1 MGNMIDDPNSESW
14 LMLLVTRQLEQ
25 RLGKMAAAKQQ
36 PVEELAANLLE
47 AGVEA
52 WENSSPA
59 EPETSWVIP
68 LLDAGDGSGDAILEL
83 PDELLALAGWAEGDT
98 LSFEDRGDG
107 TLQVRKVDSED
118 AALVE
123 IALQRLNDGEPPVD
137 VKQDDL

>member
-1 MGNMIDDPNSESW
+1 MIDDPNSESW

-36 PVEELAANLLE
+36 PVEELATNLLE

-52 WENSSPA
+52 WGNSSPA

-118 AALVE
+118 SALVE

-137 VKQDDL
+137 VKLDDL

>member
-1 MGNMIDDPNSESW
+1 MIDDPNSESW
-14 LMLLVTRQLEQ
+14 LMLLIGRQLER
-25 RLGKMAAAKQQ
+25 RLGKMAEAKQQ
-36 PVEELAANLLE
+36 PVEDLAANLLE

-52 WENSSPA
+52 WENAPPA
-59 EPETSWVIP
+59 EPEPSWIIP
-68 LLDAGDGSGDAILEL
+68 LLDAGDGSGDALLEL

-123 IALQRLNDGEPPVD
+123 IALKRLNDGEPPVN
-137 VKQDDL
+137 VKLDDL